1 MAMLNVLL
9 ISDNL
14 FIVRAVE
21 NTLQSVTQDINLTV
35 RCSKSTKDLSFPTI
49 NVQQESPWIVE
60 NFDVVVSGH
69 CKQLFPAQ
77 LVNGTRC
84 INIHP
89 GLNPHNRGWFPQVFS
104 ILNGKPLGATIHV
117 IDEALDHG
125 PILAQKEVPVF
136 SWDTSLSAYQ
146 RVQEAE
152 KKLIE
157 DSLEDILFNRCNG
170 SKAAPGNVNLKR
182 DFNALCELDL
192 EEVLTMKEAIDRLR
206 ALSHPPYSN
215 AYFKAQEDQRKVFVS
230 LSLEPENN
238 Q

>member
-1 MAMLNVLL
+1 MLNVLL

-14 FIVRAVE
+14 FIIRAVE
-21 NTLQSVTQDINLTV
+21 HTLQSAAQDINLTV
-35 RCSKSTKDLSFPTI
+35 RCSKSTKDLSFSAI
-49 NVQQESPWIVE
+49 NVKNDGTWIVE
-60 NFDVVVSGH
+60 NFDVVISGH

-117 IDEALDHG
+117 IDEELDHG
-125 PILAQKEVPVF
+125 PILAQQEVPLF

-157 DSLEDILFNRCNG
+157 DYLVDILFNRCG
-170 SKAAPGNVNLKR
+170 SSRAGAGNVNLKR
-182 DFNALCELDL
+182 DFNTLCELDL

-215 AYFKAQEDQRKVFVS
+215 AYFKAQEDQRKVYVS
-230 LSLEPENN
+230 LSLKPENSH
-238 Q
+238 

>member
-1 MAMLNVLL
+1 ML

-14 FIVRAVE
+14 FIIRAVE
-21 NTLQSVTQDINLTV
+21 RTLQSVAQDVNLTI
-35 RCSKSTKDLSFPTI
+35 RCSKSTKALSFPAI
-49 NVQQESPWIVE
+49 NVQKEGLWIVA
-60 NFDVVVSGH
+60 NFDVVISGH
-69 CKQLFPAQ
+69 CKQLFPSQ
-77 LVNGTRC
+77 LVSGTRC

-104 ILNGKPLGATIHV
+104 IINGKPLGATIHV
-117 IDEALDHG
+117 IDEELDHG
-125 PILAQKEVPVF
+125 PILAQREVPVF

-157 DSLEDILFNRCNG
+157 NCLLDVLFNRCSG
-170 SKAAPGNVNLKR
+170 SEADSGNINLKR

-230 LSLEPENN
+230 LSLKPENN

>member
-1 MAMLNVLL
+1 MLNVLL

-14 FIVRAVE
+14 FIIRAVE
-21 NTLQSVTQDINLTV
+21 LTLQSAAQGVNLNV
-35 RCSKSTKDLSFPTI
+35 RCSKTTEDLHFPTI
-49 NVQQESPWIVE
+49 NVKDDGAWIIE
-60 NFDVVVSGH
+60 HFDVVISGH

-117 IDEALDHG
+117 IDEELDHG

-152 KKLIE
+152 KKLIQ
-157 DSLEDILFNRCNG
+157 DCLEDILFSRCSAN
-170 SKAAPGNVNLKR
+170 KASSGNVNLKR

-192 EEVLTMKEAIDRLR
+192 EEVLTMKEAIDKLR
-206 ALSHPPYSN
+206 ALSHPPYNN

>member
-1 MAMLNVLL
+1 MLNVLL

-21 NTLQSVTQDINLTV
+21 DALQSVTQDINLTV

-157 DSLEDILFNRCNG
+157 DSLEDILPTVVV
-170 SKAAPGNVNLKR
+170 AAGRARKM
-182 DFNALCELDL
+182 
-192 EEVLTMKEAIDRLR
+192 LTK
-206 ALSHPPYSN
+206 
-215 AYFKAQEDQRKVFVS
+215 AYFKRYA
-230 LSLEPENN
+230 N
-238 Q
+238 

>member
-1 MAMLNVLL
+1 MLNVLL

-14 FIVRAVE
+14 FIIRAVE
-21 NTLQSVTQDINLTV
+21 HTLQSAAQDINLTV
-35 RCSKSTKDLSFPTI
+35 RCSKSTKDLSFSKI
-49 NVQQESPWIVE
+49 NVKNDVTWIIE
-60 NFDVVVSGH
+60 NFDVVISGH

-117 IDEALDHG
+117 IDEELDHG
-125 PILAQKEVPVF
+125 PILAQQEVPLF

-157 DSLEDILFNRCNG
+157 GSLVDILFNRCVSSRAG
-170 SKAAPGNVNLKR
+170 AGNVNLKR
-182 DFNALCELDL
+182 DFNTLCELDL

-215 AYFKAQEDQRKVFVS
+215 AYFRAQEGQRKVYVS
-230 LSLEPENN
+230 LSLEPENSH
-238 Q
+238 

>member
-1 MAMLNVLL
+1 MLNVLL

-14 FIVRAVE
+14 FIIRAVE
-21 NTLQSVTQDINLTV
+21 HTLQSAAQDINLTV
-35 RCSKSTKDLSFPTI
+35 RCSKSTKDLSFSTI
-49 NVQQESPWIVE
+49 NVKNDVTWIIE
-60 NFDVVVSGH
+60 NFDVVISGH

-117 IDEALDHG
+117 IDEELDHG
-125 PILAQKEVPVF
+125 PILAQQEVPLF

-157 DSLEDILFNRCNG
+157 DCLVDILFNRCG
-170 SKAAPGNVNLKR
+170 SSRAGAGNVNLKR
-182 DFNALCELDL
+182 DFNTLCELDL

-215 AYFKAQEDQRKVFVS
+215 AYFKAKEDQRKVYVS
-230 LSLEPENN
+230 LSLEPENRH
-238 Q
+238 

>member
-1 MAMLNVLL
+1 ML

-14 FIVRAVE
+14 FIIRAVE
-21 NTLQSVTQDINLTV
+21 HTLQSAPQDINLTV
-35 RCSKSTKDLSFPTI
+35 RCSKRTKDLSFPTI
-49 NVQQESPWIVE
+49 NVKDDGPWIIE
-60 NFDVVVSGH
+60 HFDVVISGH
-69 CKQLFPAQ
+69 CKQLFPEK
-77 LVNGTRC
+77 LVNGARC

-117 IDEALDHG
+117 IDEELDHG
-125 PILAQKEVPVF
+125 PILVQREVPLF

-157 DSLEDILFNRCNG
+157 DSLVDVLFNRRG
-170 SKAAPGNVNLKR
+170 SDKAGAGNVNLRR

-192 EEVLTMKEAIDRLR
+192 DEVLTMKEALDRLR

-215 AYFKAQEDQRKVFVS
+215 AYFKAKEDQRKVFVS
-230 LSLEPENN
+230 LSLEPENSH
-238 Q
+238 